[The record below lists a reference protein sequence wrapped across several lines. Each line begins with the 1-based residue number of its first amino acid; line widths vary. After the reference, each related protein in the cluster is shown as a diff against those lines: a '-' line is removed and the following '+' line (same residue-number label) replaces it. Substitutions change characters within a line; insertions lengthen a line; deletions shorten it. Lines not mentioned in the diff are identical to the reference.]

1 MFKQLMTKQPKTIT
15 GKKKKIAV
23 AATAITTLIS
33 ATFAFVAIKKAKRDA
48 TIEDKSEIHI
58 ILDSL
63 VEDGTITQPQQIMI
77 QSAITTAKDART
89 ANDELASDENDQDT
103 ITPVSSKTG
112 TLTKL
117 KKSLFNVVESEQPKK
132 PAQNVAI

>member
-23 AATAITTLIS
+23 TATAITTLIS

-48 TIEDKSEIHI
+48 TIEDKSEIEI
-58 ILDSL
+58 VLDSL
-63 VEDGTITQPQQIMI
+63 VEDGTITQPQQITI

-117 KKSLFNVVESEQPKK
+117 KKSLFNVVGSEQLKK

>member
-1 MFKQLMTKQPKTIT
+1 M
-15 GKKKKIAV
+15 
-23 AATAITTLIS
+23 AATAITTIIS

-48 TIEDKSEIHI
+48 TIEDKSEIEI
-58 ILDSL
+58 VLDSL
-63 VEDGTITQPQQIMI
+63 VEDGTITQPQQITI
-77 QSAITTAKDART
+77 QSAITTVKDART

-103 ITPVSSKTG
+103 ITPGSSKTG

-117 KKSLFNVVESEQPKK
+117 EKSLFNVVGSEQSKK